1 MGEKIFDVIII
12 GGGVIG
18 CSIAR
23 YLSRYKVNGLLI
35 EKHSDVG
42 EETSCANSAIVH
54 SGYDP
59 LPNTNKA
66 IFNVKGNKMMEE
78 VCKELDVPFIKNGS
92 LTIGFNEEDRNTI
105 NNLLLRAKENGVD
118 ARIVEKDELHQM
130 EPSLN
135 DGCLCA
141 LFCKDSG
148 IVSPFELTIG
158 FMENAMDNGFNLNL
172 NENVEKIHK
181 NDDLFEVI
189 TNKGS
194 YLTKVLVNAAGLYS
208 DEILA
213 NLEKPNFKINSRKG
227 EYILLDH
234 FNSNWCKHTLFMCPT
249 KVGKGVLIS
258 PTTSYNYII
267 GPSNDSSSK
276 EDTSTDTS
284 TLNYLKENA
293 SKLIKN
299 IPYGEV
305 IRTFAGVRANPDIDD
320 FIIEESKNNS
330 GLFNVAGIMSP
341 GLASSPAIGEYV
353 SDLIRDKLNLLKN
366 ENFKPNR
373 RKVLSLNSLG
383 IEKYNELIKKSPEY
397 GHMVCRC
404 EKVSEGQI
412 IDAIHRNCGATTVKG
427 VKKRVRAGFGKCQ
440 GSFCEEEVCKI
451 LARELKVPLSS
462 ILYKDEGSEV
472 FKYKSKGNDYD
483 EK

>member
-1 MGEKIFDVIII
+1 MSKRIYDCIII

-23 YLSRYKVNGLLI
+23 YLSRYKLDGLLI

-59 LPNTNKA
+59 LPNTKKA
-66 IFNVKGNKMMEE
+66 YFNVKGNRMMEE
-78 VCKELDVPFIKNGS
+78 VCKELHVPFIKNGS
-92 LTIGFNEEDRNTI
+92 LTIGFNEEDRKTLSD
-105 NNLLLRAKENGVD
+105 LLLRAKVNGVE
-118 ARIVEKDELHQM
+118 ARIVEKEELHKM
-130 EPSLN
+130 EPSLK
-135 DGCLCA
+135 DECLCA
-141 LFCKDSG
+141 LYCKDSG

-172 NENVEKIHK
+172 NEKVEKITK
-181 NDDLFEVI
+181 NGDLFIVN
-189 TNKGS
+189 TNKGT
-194 YLTKVLVNAAGLYS
+194 YLTRTLVNAAGLYS
-208 DEILA
+208 DELLS
-213 NLEKPNFKINSRKG
+213 NLEKPKFKINSRKG

-234 FNSNWCKHTLFMCPT
+234 FNNTWCKHTLFMCPT

-267 GPSNDSSSK
+267 GPSNDPSLK
-276 EDTSTDTS
+276 DDTSTDSS
-284 TLNYLKENA
+284 TLALLKETA
-293 SKLIKN
+293 AKLIKN
-299 IPYGEV
+299 IPYSEV
-305 IRTFAGVRANPDIDD
+305 IRTFAGVRANPDNDD
-320 FIIEESKNNS
+320 FIIEESDINP

-353 SDLIRDKLNLLKN
+353 SDLIKDKLNLQKN
-366 ENFKPNR
+366 ENYKST
-373 RKVLSLNSLG
+373 RKEILSLNSLG
-383 IEKYNELIKKSPEY
+383 IEKYNELIKKCPAY
-397 GHMVCRC
+397 GHMICRC

-412 IDAIHRNCGATTVKG
+412 IDAIHRNCGAKTVKG
-427 VKKRVRAGFGKCQ
+427 VKKRLRAGFGKCQ

-451 LARELKVPLSS
+451 LARELNVPLSS

-472 FKYKSKGNDYD
+472 FKYKSKGNNYD
-483 EK
+483 E